1 MAVQISPDGRWWWD
15 GRQWRPY
22 GPPSGSP
29 AARRRVPTAWTR
41 PLQIAVVVLLIAGLI
56 NGAVVLFS
64 LQDYMQAVM
73 NTSIDRQAQID
84 PNLDPAQ
91 VGQLRQQAR
100 QVAQTI
106 FTISLVVGIVFGL
119 AYFAL
124 ATIGT
129 LRRWTWWF
137 WVQLVL
143 AGLAVLSLP
152 QNVLA
157 LSGQT
162 VRASPGAPPLH
173 VPVASAAVNVLLA
186 LAWLA
191 VFIWMIVAYRRFGP
205 WACRRVPG

>member
-1 MAVQISPDGRWWWD
+1 MAVQISPDGRWWWH

-22 GPPSGSP
+22 GPPPGSP

-106 FTISLVVGIVFGL
+106 FTISLVVVIVFGL

-143 AGLAVLSLP
+143 AGRAVLSLP

-162 VRASPGAPPLH
+162 IRASPGAPPLH

>member
-1 MAVQISPDGRWWWD
+1 MAGQISPDGRWWWD
-15 GRQWRPY
+15 GRQWQPY
-22 GPPSGSP
+22 GLPPGSP
-29 AARRRVPTAWTR
+29 ATRRVPTAWTR
-41 PLQIAVVVLLIAGLI
+41 PLQIAIIALLVVGLI
-56 NGAVVLFS
+56 NGVAVLFW
-64 LQDYMQAVM
+64 LPDYMQAAM
-73 NTSIDRQAQID
+73 NASIDRQAQLS

-91 VGQLRQQAR
+91 VEQIRQQTR
-100 QVAQTI
+100 QLAQMI
-106 FTISLVVGIVFGL
+106 FTVSLGVGIVLAL

-129 LRRWTWWF
+129 LHRWTWWF

-143 AGLAVLSLP
+143 AGLAVLSRP

-157 LSGQT
+157 LSGRT
-162 VRASPGAPPLH
+162 IRASPSAPPLH